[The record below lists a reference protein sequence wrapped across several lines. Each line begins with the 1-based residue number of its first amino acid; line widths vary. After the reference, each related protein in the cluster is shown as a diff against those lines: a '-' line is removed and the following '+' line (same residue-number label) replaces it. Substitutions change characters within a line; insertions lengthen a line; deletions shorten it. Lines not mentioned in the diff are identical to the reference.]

1 MLPQAIRIAWDH
13 GLPASSTSPLAAEG
27 FSLIGGRVDYFAG
40 RRAAVIVY
48 RRREHVINVFVMP
61 RTGQVL
67 RKREFRRNSYNAEAW
82 SDGEYDFWA
91 VSDLNRTELA
101 ALAGLLGAS

>member
-1 MLPQAIRIAWDH
+1 M
-13 GLPASSTSPLAAEG
+13 
-27 FSLIGGRVDYFAG
+27 
-40 RRAAVIVY
+40 
-48 RRREHVINVFVMP
+48 INVFVMP

-67 RKREFRRNSYNAEAW
+67 RKREFRRNGYNAEAW